1 MQTPAQKAV
10 LDRLTA
16 LRARTGRPG
25 AAANDGL
32 TAALPAGERAQ
43 LVALVA
49 LVALL
54 FRPAASPGRTR

>member
-43 LVALVA
+43 P
-49 LVALL
+49 VALL
-54 FRPAASPGRTR
+54 GRLGHAAARLPPRHRR